1 MIFCISQATTFHL
14 VPPCTEP
21 GHLCLTETVVSER
34 HPGLQTPEEE
44 TVSRWLQAVHPKRG
58 LGWRYGPWYTGG
70 IRSTLY
76 AKVIK
81 MTSLKELANAVIVV
95 LLAQ

>member
-1 MIFCISQATTFHL
+1 M
-14 VPPCTEP
+14 
-21 GHLCLTETVVSER
+21 
-34 HPGLQTPEEE
+34 
-44 TVSRWLQAVHPKRG
+44 HPKRG

-81 MTSLKELANAVIVV
+81 MTSLKELANAVIVL